1 MNTTQSPDTRSP
13 DTKSPDTPRAR
24 VQRRRPLAA
33 LLLALSAL
41 ALAGQLVAPG
51 PASAQ
56 GFEFPTLSVG
66 PAYRLVGTTATLTA
80 KFSVDVGPTPYYNM
94 IFDTTVAQLVKACG
108 TGTTCTAT
116 VTKSAATSRKYVA
129 VRAIYSTTYPAPNQQ
144 TSTSEM
150 PVSWRYS
157 LVLNTSSTSLHG
169 GEAVTLTA
177 TSATDV
183 GPTPYYIQIF
193 DSTTGV
199 RVKSCGTGTT
209 CSVSVT
215 NGKSTHSYVAYVAAS
230 GTTKPP
236 PSIQSTSNGV
246 SVNWYIIT

>member
-1 MNTTQSPDTRSP
+1 MNTTQSPA
-13 DTKSPDTPRAR
+13 TKCPHTTSIDTPRAR

-33 LLLALSAL
+33 LLLTLSAL
-41 ALAGQLVAPG
+41 ALAAQLVAPSA
-51 PASAQ
+51 ASAQ
-56 GFEFPTLSVG
+56 GIEIPTLSVG

-80 KFSVDVGPTPYYNM
+80 KFAVDVGPTPYYNM
-94 IFDTTVAQLVKACG
+94 IFDITSGQLVKACG
-108 TGTTCTAT
+108 SGTTCTAT

-129 VRAIYSTTYPAPNQQ
+129 VRATYSTTYPAPNRQ

-150 PVSWRYS
+150 PITWRYS
-157 LVLNTSSTSLHG
+157 LVLNTSSTMAYSG
-169 GEAVTLTA
+169 SPVTLTA

-193 DSTTGV
+193 DSTSGA

-209 CSVSVT
+209 CSVSVS
-215 NGKSTHSYVAYVAAS
+215 NNKSTHSYVAYVAAS

-246 SVNWYIIT
+246 SVNWYIIA